1 VNDQERIEV
10 LTYKKIL
17 LEPLLYTTV
26 EEDAHVLCDEIVAL
40 VNELD
45 SDYVLFTLLWE
56 VLTAEG
62 GTIEQFVSHLTR
74 VTSQIKNKK
83 CYFMFHPWYKTYT
96 PMFKNIG
103 ATDILFFDVC
113 LVKLYV
119 DVVVEKKSEINK
131 SWNPEATKFLFLTGL
146 QHKIQRT
153 RLLYKFYKSGLL
165 KNAEWSWGLT
175 DSGGKTFLN
184 ELSDHEYQ
192 EFIDSVLR
200 RPDEYGP
207 LGAGGGILNAHY
219 GNSLYQDKLFEVIS
233 ETLFDNLRM
242 DNALISEKTWKS
254 IINRLPFIIA
264 GNQLSL
270 KKLKNLGYFTFE
282 EFMMIPNYDDPDSN
296 TYLLRKD
303 GLPHYRMPDSQWEK
317 FYSAIADP
325 AWPECKTHDDAMTL
339 PHSIQQEIHQHL
351 VIPIQND
358 TEMRLDAIIENTKHC
373 LTTLAFNKD
382 AIVPML
388 EHNYNQLIKSAQH
401 DLDNINKFLDQHNI
415 KISWDNLKF

>member
-1 VNDQERIEV
+1 VNDQELIGV
-10 LTYKKIL
+10 FAHNKIG
-17 LEPLLYTTV
+17 LESLLYTMV
-26 EEDAHVLCDEIVAL
+26 EEDALILCDEIAAL
-40 VNELD
+40 VNKLD
-45 SDYVLFTLLWE
+45 SDYVLFTTLWE
-56 VLTAEG
+56 ALTAEC
-62 GTIEQFVSHLTR
+62 GTVPRFASHLKR
-74 VTSQIKNKK
+74 ITSQIKNKK
-83 CYFMFHPWYKTYT
+83 CYFMFHPWFKTYAHY
-96 PMFKNIG
+96 FSDIG
-103 ATDILFFDVC
+103 ASDMMFFDVC

-119 DVVVEKKSEINK
+119 DVVIEKKSEINK
-131 SWNPEATKFLFLTGL
+131 SWNPESTKFLFLTGL

-175 DSGGKTFLN
+175 DNSGKKFLN
-184 ELSDHEYQ
+184 ELSDQEYQ

-200 RPDEYGP
+200 SPDDYGP
-207 LGAGGGILNAHY
+207 LGGGGGVLNAHY
-219 GNSLYQDKLFEVIS
+219 GSSLYKEKLFEVVS
-233 ETLFDNLRM
+233 ETQFDTLRI

-282 EFMMIPNYDDPDSN
+282 EFMMIPNYDDPDGN
-296 TYLLRKD
+296 NYLLRKD
-303 GLPHYRMPDSQWEK
+303 GLPHYRMPDSQWQN

-325 AWPECKTHDDAMTL
+325 SWPECKTHDDAITL
-339 PHSIQQEIHQHL
+339 PDSIQQEIHQHL
-351 VIPIQND
+351 IIPIQSD
-358 TEMRLDAIIENTKHC
+358 TEMRLDAIIENAKYC
-373 LTTLAFNKD
+373 LKTLASNKD
-382 AIVPML
+382 VIVPML